1 MAAARGYNRGHGR
14 RRAQGRDVKGFGLVL
29 GGGGARGLA
38 HIGVWQVLEDAGL
51 TPSVVTGTSMGGLVG
66 AFIAAGYSGAELER
80 ISGTVSWRRLLD
92 WRPGTGLLRISAM
105 EGWLAQHLPLTF
117 EELTVPLAITATD
130 MLTGRGVY
138 LTRGSLHD
146 ALRATSAYPGALDS
160 VQIRDM
166 LLSDG
171 GILNQVPVDAALFLG
186 VQKVL
191 AVDVTA
197 PDALQLH
204 ERRVLIW
211 KREAHLGPVR
221 ALRRAVEIMQ
231 AQLTDARLSLYRPDV
246 LLRPDLGSIDLM
258 NFNRTGQAIAAGRN
272 AATAELPRL
281 KALLGG
287 S

>member
-1 MAAARGYNRGHGR
+1 MSGY
-14 RRAQGRDVKGFGLVL
+14 GLVL

-51 TPSVVTGTSMGGLVG
+51 RPSVVTGTSMGGLVG

-92 WRPGTGLLRISAM
+92 WRPGTGLFKISAM
-105 EGWLAQHLPLTF
+105 EGWLAHHLPPTF
-117 EELTVPLAITATD
+117 EELPTPLAITATD

-138 LTRGSLHD
+138 LARGSLFE
-146 ALRATSAYPGALDS
+146 AIRATSAYPGALDS
-160 VQIRDM
+160 VPVRDM

-186 VQKVL
+186 VRKVL

-197 PDALQLH
+197 PDPLELH

-231 AQLTDARLSLYRPDV
+231 AQLTDARLSLYRPDI
-246 LLRPDLGSIDLM
+246 LLRPNLGSIDLM
-258 NFNRTGQAIAAGRN
+258 NFNRTDQAIAAGRD
-272 AATAELPRL
+272 AAKAELPRL
-281 KALLGG
+281 KTLLGEG
-287 S
+287 

>member
-1 MAAARGYNRGHGR
+1 MQRQAREMNGY
-14 RRAQGRDVKGFGLVL
+14 GLVL

-38 HIGVWQVLEDAGL
+38 HIGVWQVLEEAGL
-51 TPSVVTGTSMGGLVG
+51 RPSVVTGTSMGGLVG

-92 WRPGTGLLRISAM
+92 WRPGTGLLKISAM
-105 EGWLAQHLPLTF
+105 EGWLAQNLPQTF
-117 EELTVPLAITATD
+117 EELPIPLAITATD

-138 LTRGSLHD
+138 LTRGSLFD

-160 VQIRDM
+160 VPMRDM

-186 VQKVL
+186 VRKVL

-197 PDALQLH
+197 PDPLELH
-204 ERRVLIW
+204 ERRVLLW
-211 KREAHLGPVR
+211 KREAHLSPVR

-246 LLRPDLGSIDLM
+246 LLRPRLGNIDLI
-258 NFNRTGQAIAAGRN
+258 NFNRTDQAIAAGRD
-272 AATAELPRL
+272 AALEDLPRL
-281 KALLGG
+281 KALLGE

>member
-1 MAAARGYNRGHGR
+1 MNGY
-14 RRAQGRDVKGFGLVL
+14 GLVL

-38 HIGVWQVLEDAGL
+38 HIGVWQVLEEAGL
-51 TPSVVTGTSMGGLVG
+51 RPSVVTGTSMGGLVG

-92 WRPGTGLLRISAM
+92 WRPGTGLLKISAM
-105 EGWLAQHLPLTF
+105 EGWLAHNLPQTF
-117 EELTVPLAITATD
+117 EELSLPLAITATD

-138 LTRGSLHD
+138 LTRGSLFD

-160 VQIRDM
+160 VPVQGM

-197 PDALQLH
+197 PDALELH
-204 ERRVLIW
+204 ERRVLLW
-211 KREAHLGPVR
+211 KREASLSPVR

-246 LLRPDLGSIDLM
+246 LLRPRLGNIDLM
-258 NFNRTGQAIAAGRN
+258 NFNRTDQAIAAGRD
-272 AATAELPRL
+272 AALEDLPRL
-281 KALLGG
+281 KALLGE